1 MSLAVS
7 NRYANA
13 LVDVVIGHKGAIE
26 PHQVVTQLQALELAI
41 QSSNDLRNVL
51 LSPAVTLA
59 QKNKV
64 MGRICEQLGMHRLV
78 RNFVFVVI
86 RNRRAHLIPQMRAA
100 FERGLDA
107 RMGVVKADIS
117 SASELKDASRVGLEA
132 QLARLTGKR
141 VRAQYS
147 VDPALLGGAVAR
159 IGSTIFDGSVRGQ
172 LYTLRRKLTAGA

>member
-7 NRYANA
+7 TRYANA
-13 LVDVVIGHKGAIE
+13 LVDVVIGSKGAVQPE
-26 PHQVVTQLQALELAI
+26 QVVDQLQALETAM
-41 QSSNDLRNVL
+41 QSSADLRNVL

-64 MGRICEQLGMHRLV
+64 MGKICEQLGMHRLV
-78 RNFVFVVI
+78 RNFVFLVV
-86 RNRRAHLIPQMRAA
+86 RNRRAHLFPQMRAA

-117 SASELKDASRVGLEA
+117 SASELTDGARAGLEA

-147 VDPALLGGAVAR
+147 VDPALLGGVVAR

-172 LYTLRRKLTAGA
+172 LYTLRRKLSAGV

>member
-13 LVDVVIGHKGAIE
+13 LVDVVIGPKGDVQPE
-26 PHQVVTQLQALELAI
+26 QVVEQLQALEVAM
-41 QSSNDLRNVL
+41 QSSPDLRNVL

-64 MGRICEQLGMHRLV
+64 MGKICERLGMHRLV
-78 RNFVFVVI
+78 RNFVFLVV
-86 RNRRAHLIPQMRAA
+86 RNRRAHLFPQMRAA

-117 SASELKDASRVGLEA
+117 SAAELKDGARAGLEA

-172 LYTLRRKLTAGA
+172 LYTLRRKLSAGV

>member
-13 LVDVVIGHKGAIE
+13 LVDVVIGSKGAVE
-26 PHQVVTQLQALELAI
+26 PQQVVGQLQALESAI
-41 QSSNDLRNVL
+41 QSSTDLRTVI
-51 LSPAVTLA
+51 LSPAVTLG
-59 QKNKV
+59 QKNRV
-64 MGRICEQLGMHRLV
+64 MGRICDQLGMHRLV
-78 RNFVFVVI
+78 RNFVFLVI
-86 RNRRAHLIPQMRAA
+86 RNRRAHLLPQMRAA
-100 FERGLDA
+100 FEQGLDA

-117 SASELKDASRVGLEA
+117 SAAELKDAARASLEA

-172 LYTLRRKLTAGA
+172 LDTLRRKLSAGA

>member
-13 LVDVVIGHKGAIE
+13 LVDVVISSKGAVE
-26 PHQVVTQLQALELAI
+26 PHQVLAQLQALESAI
-41 QSSNDLRNVL
+41 QSSPDLRSVL
-51 LSPAVTLA
+51 ISPAVTLT

-78 RNFVFVVI
+78 RNFVFLVV
-86 RNRRAHLIPQMRAA
+86 RNRRARLFPQMRAA

-107 RMGVVKADIS
+107 RMGVVKADVA
-117 SASELKDASRVGLEA
+117 SAAELQEGSRANLEA

-141 VRAQYS
+141 VRAHYS

-172 LYTLRRKLTAGA
+172 LETLRRKLSAGA

>member
-13 LVDVVIGHKGAIE
+13 LVDVVIGSKGAVE
-26 PHQVVTQLQALELAI
+26 PQQVVSQLHALEQTI
-41 QSSNDLRNVL
+41 QSSGDLRNVI
-51 LSPAVTLA
+51 LSPAVTLQ

-64 MGRICEQLGMHRLV
+64 MGRICDQLGMHRLV
-78 RNFVFVVI
+78 RNFVFVVV
-86 RNRRAHLIPQMRAA
+86 RNRRAHLFPQMRAA

-117 SASELKDASRVGLEA
+117 SAAELKDAARATLEA

-159 IGSTIFDGSVRGQ
+159 IGSTIYDGSVRGQ
-172 LYTLRRKLTAGA
+172 LDTLRRKLTAGV

>member
-13 LVDVVIGHKGAIE
+13 LVDVVIGSKGSVE
-26 PHQVVTQLQALELAI
+26 PQQVVSQLHALELAF
-41 QSSNDLRNVL
+41 QSSIDLRNVI
-51 LSPAVTLA
+51 LSPAVALN

-78 RNFVFVVI
+78 RNFVFLVV
-86 RNRRAHLIPQMRAA
+86 RNRRAHLFPQMRAA

-107 RMGVVKADIS
+107 RTGVAKADIS
-117 SASELKDASRVGLEA
+117 SASELKDASRAALEA

-141 VRAQYS
+141 VRANYS

-172 LYTLRRKLTAGA
+172 LDALRRKLTAGA